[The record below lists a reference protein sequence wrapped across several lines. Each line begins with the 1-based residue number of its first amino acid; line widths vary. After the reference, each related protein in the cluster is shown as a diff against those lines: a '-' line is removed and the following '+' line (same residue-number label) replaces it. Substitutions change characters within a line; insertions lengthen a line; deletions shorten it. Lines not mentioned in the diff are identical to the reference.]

1 MYAER
6 ISTFRGV
13 IGGANAAADVTEIS
27 GQLLSMLERVD
38 NVFRMEKM
46 YVIGQGL
53 APVME
58 SLLDELRSSLAQ
70 GGNLPLLTWVRWAAG
85 EVAQSLENS
94 GTPKSALDQLLRGF
108 AAELRELAM
117 RANVMMDYWSISRDR
132 DEILKQAREA
142 VKEAQQSASKA
153 KMSAGITGEAK
164 LSEHFGSYASGEKTA
179 ANGFRIAAIA
189 SVVLAFIV
197 AIAFGPIEPNDWTH
211 LTYRLASVAG
221 AGTLAAYFARQ
232 AGQHRRI
239 YNWAKSLEVQLLSF
253 PAFIAPLREEERTE
267 AYRALARRILSS
279 PPEKGSDSSEDSVGA
294 AQLVDLATT
303 VAKRAQ

>member
-221 AGTLAAYFARQ
+221 AGTLARTLPVRRGSTGGSTTGPRAWKCSFCRSQPSSLHFARKSERRPTGPWPDESS
-232 AGQHRRI
+232 ARPREGVGQ
-239 YNWAKSLEVQLLSF
+239 
-253 PAFIAPLREEERTE
+253 
-267 AYRALARRILSS
+267 
-279 PPEKGSDSSEDSVGA
+279 
-294 AQLVDLATT
+294 
-303 VAKRAQ
+303 

>member
-1 MYAER
+1 
-6 ISTFRGV
+6 
-13 IGGANAAADVTEIS
+13 
-27 GQLLSMLERVD
+27 
-38 NVFRMEKM
+38 
-46 YVIGQGL
+46 
-53 APVME
+53 
-58 SLLDELRSSLAQ
+58 
-70 GGNLPLLTWVRWAAG
+70 
-85 EVAQSLENS
+85 
-94 GTPKSALDQLLRGF
+94 
-108 AAELRELAM
+108 M

-221 AGTLAAYFARQ
+221 AGTLAGVLCPSGGAAPADLQLGQEPGSAASVVPSLHRSTS
-232 AGQHRRI
+232 AGRANGGLQGLGPT
-239 YNWAKSLEVQLLSF
+239 NPQL
-253 PAFIAPLREEERTE
+253 A
-267 AYRALARRILSS
+267 
-279 PPEKGSDSSEDSVGA
+279 PEKGSDSSEDSVGA